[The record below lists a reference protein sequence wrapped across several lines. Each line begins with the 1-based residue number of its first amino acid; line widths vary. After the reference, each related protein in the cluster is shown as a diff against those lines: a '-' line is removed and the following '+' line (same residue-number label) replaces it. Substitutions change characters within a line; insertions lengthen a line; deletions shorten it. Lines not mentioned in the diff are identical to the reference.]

1 MNCRN
6 IQEQLPD
13 YHDGLLSKSDAESL
27 RAHLETCETCRR
39 EAEQLA
45 TVLAAISQSPIPAP
59 SPRLHRNF
67 KRMLAEEIATERRA
81 AKAQAPSTL
90 SRLLATL
97 LPFGGIARGA
107 FATLLLCAGLSAG
120 WFLHRPAPTPAKTE
134 DPETTK
140 QIADLRNRLDAMSQ
154 LFAENYQSGRS
165 DSSRLIQT
173 ASLNTTAKPGS
184 KNDDDHQ
191 IAKLIGTMAFDPSTN
206 VRLCA
211 LEALYAHADKPI
223 VRKGLL
229 AALPKER
236 SPLVQIAMIDF
247 LAAIDEPA
255 GADVLQSVVKD
266 ANNDKT
272 VREAAQRAL
281 TRL

>member
-1 MNCRN
+1 MNCRT
-6 IQEQLPD
+6 IQEKLPD
-13 YHDGLLSKSDAESL
+13 LHDGLLSATDAAAL
-27 RAHLETCETCRR
+27 RAHLETCADCRR
-39 EAEQLA
+39 ESEQLA
-45 TVLAAISQSPIPAP
+45 AVLAAITTSPAP
-59 SPRLHRNF
+59 EPSQRLRRNF
-67 KRMLAEEIATERRA
+67 QRMLTQELASERKA
-81 AKAQAPSTL
+81 AKAATPSAFSRVL
-90 SRLLATL
+90 SAL
-97 LPFGGIARGA
+97 LPFEGIARGA
-107 FATLLLCAGLSAG
+107 FATLLLCAGLGAG
-120 WFLHRPAPTPAKTE
+120 WFLHRPAPAPAKTE

-154 LFAENYQSGRS
+154 LFADNYQSGRS

-173 ASLNTTAKPGS
+173 ASLNSSSPAGTR
-184 KNDDDHQ
+184 NDDEHQ

-247 LAAIDEPA
+247 LAAIDEPD
-255 GADVLQSVVKD
+255 GAEVLQSVIKD
-266 ANNDKT
+266 NNNDKN

-281 TRL
+281 TQL

>member
-13 YHDGLLSKSDAESL
+13 YHDGLLSKSEAESL
-27 RAHLETCETCRR
+27 RAHLETCQACRR
-39 EAEQLA
+39 EAEQLG
-45 TVLAAISQSPIPAP
+45 TVLAAILQSPAPVP
-59 SPRLHRNF
+59 SPRLNRNF
-67 KRMLAEEIATERRA
+67 KRMLAKELAAERKA
-81 AKAQAPSTL
+81 SKAQSPSTL
-90 SRLLATL
+90 SRLLTTL

-120 WFLHRPAPTPAKTE
+120 WLLHRPAPVPAKTE

-173 ASLNTTAKPGS
+173 ASLNTTAKPGT

-255 GADVLQSVVKD
+255 GAEALQSVVKD
-266 ANNDKT
+266 SNNDKT

>member
-13 YHDGLLSKSDAESL
+13 YHDGLLSKADAASL
-27 RAHLETCETCRR
+27 RAHLDTCEACRR
-39 EAEQLA
+39 ESEQLA
-45 TVLAAISQSPIPAP
+45 TVLAAITGSPAP
-59 SPRLHRNF
+59 EPSPHLRRNF
-67 KRMLAEEIATERRA
+67 QRMLAQELA
-81 AKAQAPSTL
+81 AEKKASKAQAPSLL
-90 SRLLATL
+90 SRLVAAL
-97 LPFGGIARGA
+97 LPFEGLTRGA
-107 FATLLLCAGLSAG
+107 FATLLLCAGLGTG
-120 WFLHRPAPTPAKTE
+120 WFLHRPAPIPTKKE

-154 LFAENYQSGRS
+154 LFADNAQSGRS

-173 ASLNTTAKPGS
+173 ASYTLPSNGTR
-184 KNDDDHQ
+184 NDDEHQ

-247 LAAIDEPA
+247 LAAVDEPA
-255 GADVLQSVVKD
+255 GAEVLQAVSKD
-266 ANNDKT
+266 TNNDKT